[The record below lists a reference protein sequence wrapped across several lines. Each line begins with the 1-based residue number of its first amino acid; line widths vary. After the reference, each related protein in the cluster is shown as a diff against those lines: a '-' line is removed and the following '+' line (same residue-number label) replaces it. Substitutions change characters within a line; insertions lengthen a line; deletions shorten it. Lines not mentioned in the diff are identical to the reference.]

1 MLSSAMWMD
10 FKTIIL
16 SEISQKKD
24 KYHMILLI
32 SGIENM
38 TVNLSMKQTD
48 SQTTDLWLLGEGVQG
63 RGRIESLRLT
73 DANNYI
79 QNE

>member
-1 MLSSAMWMD
+1 MWMD

-24 KYHMILLI
+24 KYDMILLI

-48 SQTTDLWLLGEGVQG
+48 SQTTDLWLLGEGV
-63 RGRIESLRLT
+63 
-73 DANNYI
+73 
-79 QNE
+79 